1 MFGLGDSILMLESC
15 SFQVFRAEVRTA
27 SKSQD
32 GISACKFFLACSAL
46 TADNPTRNK
55 IFWPAEV
62 LKSKCIRTFLLLIS
76 VWPAGKG
83 LPLASS
89 PKPFHGCEH
98 STAKKMVLFLFQPVV
113 VRWPVI

>member
-15 SFQVFRAEVRTA
+15 SFQGFRAAVRTA
-27 SKSQD
+27 SKSHD
-32 GISACKFFLACSAL
+32 GSPACKFFLASSAL

-55 IFWPAEV
+55 IFRPAEV

-76 VWPAGKG
+76 VRSAGKG

-89 PKPFHGCEH
+89 PKLFNGCEH
-98 STAKKMVLFLFQPVV
+98 STAK
-113 VRWPVI
+113 